1 MNRISKLGNEDILRM
16 VYIDSAQ
23 YRPEAIVY
31 AKAEID
37 RRGLSVD
44 ELNSIGDLRQAPS
57 SRLTLLGYRLLATIR
72 RRAFA
77 VGFLIVLL
85 FFVIANI
92 YSYINMPEESGSI
105 THGFV
110 ECGYPLELYKYG
122 GYIGTGYI
130 LWDGLV
136 ADVLIAVLTG
146 VLIGVTFKLL
156 FGGGVKRP
164 AV

>member
-1 MNRISKLGNEDILRM
+1 
-16 VYIDSAQ
+16 
-23 YRPEAIVY
+23 
-31 AKAEID
+31 
-37 RRGLSVD
+37 
-44 ELNSIGDLRQAPS
+44 
-57 SRLTLLGYRLLATIR
+57 LGYRLLATIR